1 MHYLFNFQ
9 ERSKTPENENIQT
22 ENDIKAIQDRLLSL
36 NDLFKHATQNQ
47 SKEIE
52 VKEENL
58 LMDLYF
64 NTLQN
69 NHIFQQTEHKFEVK

>member
-1 MHYLFNFQ
+1 MNKIMK
-9 ERSKTPENENIQT
+9 ERTTKPFKT
-22 ENDIKAIQDRLLSL
+22 KFLLLTIYSSMCQS
-36 NDLFKHATQNQ
+36 NQN
-47 SKEIE
+47 KEIE

-69 NHIFQQTEHKFEVK
+69 SHIFEQTEHKFEVK